1 MTPYLP
7 RVGRKVAASYN
18 LYNVEPFTDNTP
30 CCDNKIKVQKG
41 KREVVAIYYLLD
53 LVRN

>member
-18 LYNVEPFTDNTP
+18 LYNVEPFTDNP
-30 CCDNKIKVQKG
+30 PYCVNKLKVQKG
-41 KREVVAIYYLLD
+41 KREVVAVYLLD